1 MCVLWTVFFIAI
13 CKVDK
18 EKLQAAQRFAL
29 NVKKYRKAKKLTQ
42 IDVAELA
49 GTGVRQIQAVEYGER
64 VPNVVLAH
72 FIAKAIDV
80 SLDQLFEWFS
90 K

>member
-1 MCVLWTVFFIAI
+1 M
-13 CKVDK
+13 DK

-80 SLDQLFEWFS
+80 TLDQLFE
-90 K
+90 